1 MGLLDLITNTVEGA
15 AQVAVNVVKAPVGIV
30 ALPLDDGQT
39 VKDAA
44 AGVVEGLEKVGK
56 TEKETPNV

>member
-30 ALPLDDGQT
+30 TLPLDDGQT
-39 VKDAA
+39 IKDAA
-44 AGVVEGLEKVGK
+44 SGIVEGLEKVGK
-56 TEKETPNV
+56 TGKETPNV